1 MAYITPT
8 NLIVENFPA
17 IIDSTP
23 IFSWTGSG
31 LITYQMQ
38 INYLTNNFSN
48 PTMDISGINAPVQE
62 YELSP
67 EFVLLQEGTYF
78 ARIRT
83 ADSSSW
89 SDWSNVL
96 EFVFY
101 RYGPYPPIIDD
112 VTNPADGFWQ
122 VITGTKQADLYI
134 FIRNNE
140 GDWIEVSY
148 PSTITGTTWNY
159 NMPLVGGKNYIEVI
173 SAIINSTTDGISLLV
188 NTTIYLLVETPE
200 IYNVWNAFDE
210 FGLLLGLSRIP
221 GENNSDYKT
230 RLLDVYTSPAN
241 STYLGL
247 RRGIARE
254 LGLSYTDITIE
265 NLRDL
270 ADSNSSANI
279 LNDDGNA
286 IGTKLE
292 DYVDEVYAHNP
303 MFFGNVI
310 SDESYWDNVDEESQ
324 GYTYLPHEWDPSA
337 SGIYGKWQRGG
348 IGDNDDLWVSS
359 PISSWNDTISSVSW
373 YLPIHTGYFYAA
385 NPSGILSI

>member
-1 MAYITPT
+1 MAAPAISNFT
-8 NLIVENFPA
+8 VENYPN
-17 IIDSTP
+17 IVDSTP
-23 IFSWTGSG
+23 TFSWTNAAYSDASP
-31 LITYQMQ
+31 ITYQVQ
-38 INYLTNNFSN
+38 INYLLNDFSSATIDTSN
-48 PTMDISGINAPVQE
+48 IVANTQE
-62 YELSP
+62 YALSP
-67 EFVLLQEGTYF
+67 EFTLFQEGTYF
-78 ARIRT
+78 ARVRAT
-83 ADSSSW
+83 NGFTFSG
-89 SDWSNVL
+89 WSNTI
-96 EFVFY
+96 EFAFY
-101 RYGPYPPIIDD
+101 LYGVYPPTIDVVID
-112 VTNPADGFWQ
+112 PADGFWQ

-254 LGLSYTDITIE
+254 LGLSYTDITI
-265 NLRDL
+265 
-270 ADSNSSANI
+270 
-279 LNDDGNA
+279 
-286 IGTKLE
+286 
-292 DYVDEVYAHNP
+292 
-303 MFFGNVI
+303 
-310 SDESYWDNVDEESQ
+310 
-324 GYTYLPHEWDPSA
+324 
-337 SGIYGKWQRGG
+337 
-348 IGDNDDLWVSS
+348 
-359 PISSWNDTISSVSW
+359 
-373 YLPIHTGYFYAA
+373 
-385 NPSGILSI
+385 